1 MYYYF
6 KNKKKYISLT
16 SFLLLFL
23 NFTIYNIMLL
33 YILHNVLID
42 ITCSFHFKYKF
53 RLCEILN
60 NIISIFYLY
69 CKLIIIL

>member
-1 MYYYF
+1 MSSLFFIISIYIII
-6 KNKKKYISLT
+6 NKKIHVISNDIK
-16 SFLLLFL
+16 FLV
-23 NFTIYNIMLL
+23 IYSV
-33 YILHNVLID
+33 HNVLID